1 VPRGLNI
8 YALAHFVAI
17 IPMTVGLMGAGESI
31 PRVQA
36 AAVASLVLWALL
48 NLGGI
53 FDHRRWALPSELLRL
68 PATAAALALRL
79 PDVPWRS
86 PAQTA
91 LAMAVVASW
100 LCLLAYRRE
109 FDGAPQPPSRVI
121 ARPAPRAVA
130 LSEESRESALHT
142 P

>member
-1 VPRGLNI
+1 
-8 YALAHFVAI
+8 
-17 IPMTVGLMGAGESI
+17 MTVGLMGAGAAL
-31 PRVQA
+31 PRSQA
-36 AAVASLVLWALL
+36 AAGALLVLWGLL

-68 PATAAALALRL
+68 PATAAALAARL

-86 PAQTA
+86 PAQAA

-109 FDGAPQPPSRVI
+109 FDGSPQPPSRVI
-121 ARPAPRAVA
+121 ARPAPRVAA
-130 LSEESRESALHT
+130 LSEESRKSALRA